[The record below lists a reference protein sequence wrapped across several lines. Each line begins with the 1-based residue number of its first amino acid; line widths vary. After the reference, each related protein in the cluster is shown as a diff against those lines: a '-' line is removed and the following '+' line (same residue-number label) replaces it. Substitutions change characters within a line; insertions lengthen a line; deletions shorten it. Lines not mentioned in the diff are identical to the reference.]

1 MNPFTLGV
9 SALVALLM
17 LSSRKAEAASP
28 FPFPPL
34 PPPDPEPLPPSPE
47 PSAGCGDNVM
57 LSAGLPELVIYT
69 PVPGGWR
76 RVRQPTSEL
85 IAFAQQM
92 LAAHSQKPYGSLF
105 VHPSGQY
112 AAMVE
117 QHCHDPQ
124 GAVGPRGR
132 HHGITL
138 LAKA

>member
-1 MNPFTLGV
+1 MNPFTIGIAAIVGLI
-9 SALVALLM
+9 M
-17 LSSRKAEAASP
+17 LAGRKAEAAPSP
-28 FPFPPL
+28 FLFPPL
-34 PPPDPEPLPPSPE
+34 PPPEPVPPPLA
-47 PSAGCGDNVM
+47 PGAGCGDNVM

-69 PVPGGWR
+69 PTPGGWR
-76 RVRQPTSEL
+76 RLRQPTSEL
-85 IAFAQQM
+85 LAFARQM
-92 LAAHSQKPYGSLF
+92 LGAHSQEPYGSLF

-124 GAVGPRGR
+124 GTVGPLGR